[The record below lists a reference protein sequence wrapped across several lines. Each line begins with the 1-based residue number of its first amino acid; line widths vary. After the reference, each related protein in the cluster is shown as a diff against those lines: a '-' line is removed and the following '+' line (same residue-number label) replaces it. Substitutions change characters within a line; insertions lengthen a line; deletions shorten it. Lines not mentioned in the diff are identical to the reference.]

1 VYKAQAKPKP
11 RAKNRREGGRGVCV
25 CQAMKSSLNIS
36 GVLAKHV
43 WAGLG
48 WAACAQQSKQATY
61 SFACP
66 AKSI

>member
-1 VYKAQAKPKP
+1 VAFWICLLVYKAQAKPKP
-11 RAKNRREGGRGVCV
+11 RAKNRREGEGSV

-36 GVLAKHV
+36 GVLAKYG

-61 SFACP
+61 
-66 AKSI
+66 